1 MRLTNGSLV
10 VISPPA
16 LLDADL
22 AAEIDALGV
31 VGYAVVPNSFHYL
44 FAARFERHYPAARL
58 LVAPSLSER
67 VPELGSGSELGPRPP
82 ADWAG
87 ELEHVV
93 LGPVRGLSEVLFFHS
108 SSRTLI
114 LTDLAFNMTR
124 YPRALDRLFWR
135 LSGVPALFGPG
146 RIARSLL
153 LSDREAARRCIARAA
168 EWPFR
173 RIVVAHGDA
182 VEQDATRQFHRAFS
196 EFLQGRRSRCTSA

>member
-1 MRLTNGSLV
+1 MRLANGSLV

-22 AAEIDALGV
+22 GAEIDALGSV
-31 VGYAVVPNSFHYL
+31 AYGVVPNSFHYL
-44 FAARFERHYPAARL
+44 FAAGFERHYPAARL
-58 LVAPSLSER
+58 LVAPSLPER
-67 VPELGSGSELGPRPP
+67 VPELDSGGELGPRPP
-82 ADWAG
+82 ADWVG
-87 ELEHVV
+87 ELEHAI
-93 LGPVRGLSEVLFFHS
+93 LGPVRGLSEVLFFHR

-135 LSGVPALFGPG
+135 VSGIPGRFGPG

-153 LSDREAARRCIARAA
+153 LGDREAARRCIVRAA

-173 RIVVAHGDA
+173 RIVVAHGEA
-182 VEQDATRQFHRAFS
+182 IEQDALQEFRRAFP
-196 EFLQGRRSRCTSA
+196 EFLEGRP